1 MKLKIQSVARG
12 FKYWFGNYVINRVPV
27 HSIRA
32 GWLRLMGAEIHST
45 ASLQIAVLVF
55 GPPSRLKIGA
65 NTVVNPEVRLD
76 ARSGLTIG
84 KNVSISRDVFI
95 LSLGHSYNDPDFSLM
110 GAPIFIE
117 DDVWIG
123 IRAVILPGV
132 RLGQGCVIA
141 ANATVTHDTEPWG
154 VYAGTPARK
163 IGSRVAQQ
171 YASVYYR
178 PYFGAM
184 T

>member
-1 MKLKIQSVARG
+1 MLLFNDFARG
-12 FKYWFGNYVINRVPV
+12 LKYWLGNYVVNRLPV
-27 HSIRA
+27 HAIRV
-32 GWLRLMGAEIHST
+32 GWLRLMGANIHAR

-55 GPPSRLKIGA
+55 GPPSRLSIGA
-65 NTVVNPEVRLD
+65 DTVVNPEVRLD

-84 KNVSISRDVFI
+84 RNVSISREVFV
-95 LSLGHSYNDPDFSLM
+95 LTLGHNYNSVDFSLK
-110 GAPIFIE
+110 GAPVVIE

-123 IRAVILPGV
+123 IRAVVMPGV
-132 RLGQGCVIA
+132 TLARGSIVA

-163 IGSRVAQQ
+163 IGNRRQQ
-171 YASVYYR
+171 NYDSIYYR
-178 PYFGAM
+178 PFFGAM